1 MFGVGGAHSSTA
13 IECML
18 IFGLQLHSDVASGPR
33 FMHRAPCRP
42 FCHLRVLF
50 VGGLVES
57 PKLGAFCNTTWAGF
71 VLSPEFASRWAGCSL
86 GGLAAV

>member
-18 IFGLQLHSDVASGPR
+18 IFGLLLHSDVASGPR

-42 FCHLRVLF
+42 FCHFFGWLVVEMRSFF
-50 VGGLVES
+50 VFSGQIR
-57 PKLGAFCNTTWAGF
+57 NTSGAGF
-71 VLSPEFASRWAGCSL
+71 VL
-86 GGLAAV
+86 